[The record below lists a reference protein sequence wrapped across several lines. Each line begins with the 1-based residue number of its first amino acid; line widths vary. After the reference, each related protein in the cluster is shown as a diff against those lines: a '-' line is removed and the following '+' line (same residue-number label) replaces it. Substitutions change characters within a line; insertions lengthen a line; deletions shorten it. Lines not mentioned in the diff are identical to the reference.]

1 MLDQENTTGM
11 TLKASC
17 ADKVNPKRSGSSDV
31 AYCITEFI
39 CQHPRWDSHIKLQ
52 PCSVYMSFQKEAAIT
67 TYIVV
72 SGVEDECVKISR
84 KRLEEACDVPKSTGR
99 TFNMIDPYLFHHI
112 IAQESFLQSKPI
124 ITKLRHRLYD
134 ALDNVDAY
142 GKGDKSLD
150 RIALRALTNEL
161 HLISQDADSLVS
173 SSEMGTMVVEQM
185 HTAHGHLAIIFDVQL
200 KQRFARVDDSLAH
213 LVQTLQ
219 ARRRWLLSYK
229 SRKDIAMNLVS
240 KRICCCFINISVADE
255 NFAQGLQ
262 FGDPARQRNQY
273 VDCSGH
279 KKRQCSDENDC
290 SSYNDLL
297 TSDGGLKLLRHGV
310 FQWTRWRADGNP

>member
-1 MLDQENTTGM
+1 MLGLENMTGM
-11 TLKASC
+11 ILKASC
-17 ADKVNPKRSGSSDV
+17 ADKVSRKRNHSSDI
-31 AYCITEFI
+31 AYHVTEFI

-52 PCSVYMSFQKEAAIT
+52 PCSVYMSFQKERAIT
-67 TYIVV
+67 TYIIV
-72 SGVEDECVKISR
+72 SGLDDECVKISR
-84 KRLEEACDVPKSTGR
+84 KRLEEACDAPKSTGR
-99 TFNMIDPYLFHHI
+99 TFNMNDPYLFHHI

-150 RIALRALTNEL
+150 RTALRALTNEL

-185 HTAHGHLAIIFDVQL
+185 YTAHGHLAVIFGAQI
-200 KQRFARVDDSLAH
+200 KQRFARVDDSLGH

-240 KRICCCFINISVADE
+240 KQICCYFINISVADE
-255 NFAQGLQ
+255 NFA
-262 FGDPARQRNQY
+262 
-273 VDCSGH
+273 H
-279 KKRQCSDENDC
+279 
-290 SSYNDLL
+290 
-297 TSDGGLKLLRHGV
+297 
-310 FQWTRWRADGNP
+310 